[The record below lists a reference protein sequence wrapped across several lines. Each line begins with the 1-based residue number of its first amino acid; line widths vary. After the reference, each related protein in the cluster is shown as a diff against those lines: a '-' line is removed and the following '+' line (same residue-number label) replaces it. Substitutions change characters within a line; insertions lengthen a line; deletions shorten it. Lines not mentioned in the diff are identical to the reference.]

1 MANLKEVRK
10 RINSIRSTQQITNA
24 MKMVAASKLRRT
36 QHAITALKPY
46 SQKQDEILNNVLLS
60 LSSNDNEAENKT
72 INNTFAQER
81 EVKNALIIVV
91 ASNKG
96 LCGPFN
102 SNTIKMATDYLL
114 EKQNSDYNTF
124 VLPVGRKVKEFFAKT
139 DYKLYDRGFELADNP
154 SYDSIKELAD
164 SLLNDYKDE
173 KIDKIE
179 IIYNEF
185 INASSQKITLDQFLP
200 ITNITADADFNSNID
215 YIFQPDKD
223 EIISEL
229 VPNTLRIKFY
239 KYMLNSITSEHGA
252 RMTAMSQATENAS
265 GLIKELQLSYNKA
278 RQAAITNEIIE
289 IVSGAEA
296 LKQ

>member
-10 RINSIRSTQQITNA
+10 RINSIKSTQQITNA

-46 SQKQDEILNNVLLS
+46 SQKQDEILNNVLMS
-60 LSSNDNEAENKT
+60 LSSNDNEAENNT
-72 INNTFAQER
+72 IDNIFAQER
-81 EVKNALIIVV
+81 EVKNALIIIV

-102 SNTIKMATDYLL
+102 SNTIKKATDYLI

-139 DYKLYDRGFELADNP
+139 KYKIYDRTFELDDNP
-154 SYDSIKELAD
+154 SYGSIKEFAD
-164 SLLNDYKDE
+164 LLLTDYRDG

-185 INASSQKITLDQFLP
+185 INASSQKITLEQFLP
-200 ITNITADADFNSNID
+200 ITNIAADADFNSNID

-223 EIISEL
+223 EIISEM

-252 RMTAMSQATENAS
+252 RMTAMSQATENATT
-265 GLIKELQLSYNKA
+265 LIKELQLSYNKA

>member
-1 MANLKEVRK
+1 
-10 RINSIRSTQQITNA
+10 

-154 SYDSIKELAD
+154 SYDSIKEFAD
-164 SLLNDYKDE
+164 LLLNDYKDE

-185 INASSQKITLDQFLP
+185 INASSQKITLEQFLP

>member
-154 SYDSIKELAD
+154 SYDSIKEFAD
-164 SLLNDYKDE
+164 LLLNDYKDE

-185 INASSQKITLDQFLP
+185 INASSQKITLEQFLP

>member
-102 SNTIKMATDYLL
+102 SNTIKMAIDYLL

-139 DYKLYDRGFELADNP
+139 DYKLYDRTFELDDNP
-154 SYDSIKELAD
+154 SYDSIKEFAD
-164 SLLNDYKDE
+164 LLLNDYKDK

-185 INASSQKITLDQFLP
+185 INASSQKITLEQFLP

>member
-36 QHAITALKPY
+36 QHAIIALKPY

-185 INASSQKITLDQFLP
+185 INASSQKITLEQFLP

>member
-154 SYDSIKELAD
+154 SYDSIKEFAD
-164 SLLNDYKDE
+164 LLLNDYKDK

-185 INASSQKITLDQFLP
+185 INASSQKITLEQFLP

>member
-1 MANLKEVRK
+1 MANLKEVRT
-10 RINSIRSTQQITNA
+10 RINSIKSTQQITNA

-36 QHAITALKPY
+36 QQAITALKPY
-46 SQKQDEILNNVLLS
+46 SQKQDEILNNVLSS
-60 LSSNDNEAENKT
+60 LSSNNNEAENT
-72 INNTFAQER
+72 NVNSTFSQER

-102 SNTIKMATDYLL
+102 SNTVKMASDYLL
-114 EKQNSDYNTF
+114 EKQNCNYNTF

-139 DYKLYDRGFELADNP
+139 KYKIYDRGFDLADNP
-154 SYDSIKELAD
+154 SYESIREFAD
-164 SLLNDYKDE
+164 LLLNDYRSG

-185 INASSQKITLDQFLP
+185 INASSQKITLEQFLP
-200 ITNITADADFNSNID
+200 IAGIAANTDTNSNIE
-215 YIFQPDKD
+215 YIFQPDK
-223 EIISEL
+223 EKIVSEM

-278 RQAAITNEIIE
+278 RQATITNEIIE